1 MGQPLPALGAGAQQL
16 LARGAEAALELRDE
30 DQRVVGECSDVESS
44 LACII
49 GARRAWTVEMISS
62 VSMPCR

>member
-1 MGQPLPALGAGAQQL
+1 MRSRVILYSSSPA
-16 LARGAEAALELRDE
+16 
-30 DQRVVGECSDVESS
+30 

-62 VSMPCR
+62 EEMPCRYLQGQQVDTLA